1 MEKFAAQLCNVFGYI
16 NAKEEDIILLESK
29 GGVLTPT
36 YIKIDLHLLIIEF
49 IKNGNTWSMREV

>member
-36 YIKIDLHLLIIEF
+36 YSCYPLYLGECFCRWNIYLCQSF
-49 IKNGNTWSMREV
+49 W